1 MLHKAKE
8 IYKQR
13 CAEMEKL
20 KRDNAS
26 SKDLEKAE
34 SKFRK
39 AQAQW
44 SQNLKFHSE
53 MTAICIIHLL
63 LPYYEGKKLLE
74 LGNAYFRVR
83 KNF

>member
-39 AQAQW
+39 AQAQ
-44 SQNLKFHSE
+44 
-53 MTAICIIHLL
+53 
-63 LPYYEGKKLLE
+63 
-74 LGNAYFRVR
+74 
-83 KNF
+83 

>member
-1 MLHKAKE
+1 MKTCVGQQLTNFQICVYIFQVKEDESPTLDAVKSIQETTVMLHKAKE

-39 AQAQW
+39 AQAQ
-44 SQNLKFHSE
+44 
-53 MTAICIIHLL
+53 
-63 LPYYEGKKLLE
+63 
-74 LGNAYFRVR
+74 
-83 KNF
+83 

>member
-1 MLHKAKE
+1 MKTCAGQQLTNFQIFIYFFFQVKEDESPTLDAVKSIQETTVMLHKAKE

-39 AQAQW
+39 AQAQ
-44 SQNLKFHSE
+44 
-53 MTAICIIHLL
+53 
-63 LPYYEGKKLLE
+63 
-74 LGNAYFRVR
+74 
-83 KNF
+83 